1 MLDEEFLFLLLTA
14 FHILE
19 QNRLLRLRRHFVP
32 TAFLLR
38 ERNLRMQRA
47 AIWHFANIFRNR
59 RAWVYHRKKCEFEA
73 YHERDVNV
81 PLDPNYWRSHYR
93 MSRQTFDFL
102 CTTVHDFMV
111 KGQYHMRETIP
122 VPKRVAVSLWWLA
135 NGESYRSVGQK
146 FGISSSIVGRI
157 TKDFVG
163 ALVPMRNTFI
173 TWLQTHEDFKES
185 VNTFVDLSTLPNVF
199 AAIDGTH
206 VQIAAPEQSTVDFFD
221 RKQRY
226 SIGCQGICDGNMK
239 FLSVSAGFPG
249 SVHDSRML
257 RNTWI
262 FQQAQ
267 NENIL
272 TAPLHDLGQN
282 NTIRPYL
289 VGDAAYPLSTRLM
302 KPFPYSKNMD
312 ANQEIFNL
320 ALSQAR
326 VTIERAFGVLKGRWR
341 ILLGKV
347 CLEPSFAADV
357 VIACSVLHN
366 ICQKWNEPTD
376 VEFIDPSN
384 EGDNLLAE
392 ENERMHGSGE
402 RIREL
407 LVNYVLDHE
416 NS

>member
-1 MLDEEFLFLLLTA
+1 
-14 FHILE
+14 
-19 QNRLLRLRRHFVP
+19 
-32 TAFLLR
+32 
-38 ERNLRMQRA
+38 
-47 AIWHFANIFRNR
+47 
-59 RAWVYHRKKCEFEA
+59 
-73 YHERDVNV
+73 
-81 PLDPNYWRSHYR
+81 
-93 MSRQTFDFL
+93 
-102 CTTVHDFMV
+102 
-111 KGQYHMRETIP
+111 
-122 VPKRVAVSLWWLA
+122 
-135 NGESYRSVGQK
+135 
-146 FGISSSIVGRI
+146 
-157 TKDFVG
+157 
-163 ALVPMRNTFI
+163 MRNIFI
-173 TWLQTHEDFKES
+173 TWPQTPEDCKET
-185 VNTFVDLSTLPNVF
+185 VHTFVELSTLPNVF

-206 VQIAAPEQSTVDFFD
+206 VQITAPEQSTVDFFD

-249 SVHDSRML
+249 SVHDSRIL

-272 TAPLHDLGQN
+272 TAPLRALGQN

-289 VGDAAYPLSTRLM
+289 VGDAAYPLYTWLM
-302 KPFPYSKNMD
+302 KPFPYSKNMEP
-312 ANQEIFNL
+312 NQERFNL

-366 ICQKWNEPTD
+366 ICQEQNEPTD
-376 VEFIDPSN
+376 EEFIDHPN
-384 EGDNLLAE
+384 EEDNLPAPD
-392 ENERMHGSGE
+392 NERMHGSGE

-407 LVNYVLDHE
+407 LVTYVLDHE